1 MDCNFYEVSDLQ
13 LAKVIGNI
21 VSTVK
26 HESHDSYKLMLIQP
40 LTHNLEKKG
49 NVVIAIDTVQAGE
62 GDLVLLL
69 SEGTGARQ
77 VLNDSTAPI
86 RAVIVGIVDSIDKY
100 AG

>member
-1 MDCNFYEVSDLQ
+1 MQ

-26 HESHDSYKLMLIQP
+26 HSSLNGHKLMLIQP
-40 LTHNLEKKG
+40 LNQDLSNKG
-49 NVVIAIDTVQAGE
+49 KAIIAVDTVQSGE

-77 VLNDSTAPI
+77 ILGSKDAPI
-86 RAVIVGIVDSIDKY
+86 RALIVGIVDSVDMY
-100 AG
+100 AGA

>member
-1 MDCNFYEVSDLQ
+1 MQ

-26 HESHDSYKLMLIQP
+26 HSSLNGHKLMLIQP
-40 LTHNLEKKG
+40 LNQNLSNKG
-49 NVVIAIDTVQAGE
+49 KAIIAVDTVQSGE

-77 VLNDSTAPI
+77 ILGSKDAPI
-86 RAVIVGIVDSIDKY
+86 RALIVGIVDSVDMY
-100 AG
+100 AGA